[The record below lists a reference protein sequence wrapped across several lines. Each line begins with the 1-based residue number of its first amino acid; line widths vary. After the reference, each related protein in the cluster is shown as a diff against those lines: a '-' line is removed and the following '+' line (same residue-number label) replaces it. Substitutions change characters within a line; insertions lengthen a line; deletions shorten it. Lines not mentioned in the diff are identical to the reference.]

1 MYLVI
6 YNKTNV
12 WCGRVYESIVQKIMS
27 RGELDDLLNFEPG
40 IKIISVTG
48 L

>member
-6 YNKTNV
+6 YKKTRV
-12 WCGRVYESIVQKIMS
+12 WCGSVRVSTVQEIMS
-27 RGELDDLLNFEPG
+27 MRELDDLLNFDPG
-40 IKIISVTG
+40 IEIISTTK

>member
-6 YNKTNV
+6 YKKTTV
-12 WCGRVYESIVQKIMS
+12 WCGKVYESTVQKIMS
-27 RGELDDLLNFEPG
+27 MRELDDMLDFEPG
-40 IKIISVTG
+40 IEIISTTK